1 VISSV
6 FERSISETGE
16 GDIKYQLPRVLHEKR
31 RVIDNMSRKYF
42 IFTLFVSDVQDL
54 KKKWPCRSE
63 I

>member
-31 RVIDNMSRKYF
+31 RGIDNMSRKYF
-42 IFTLFVSDVQDL
+42 IFTLVVSDVQDL
-54 KKKWPCRSE
+54 KKKVAMPF
-63 I
+63 